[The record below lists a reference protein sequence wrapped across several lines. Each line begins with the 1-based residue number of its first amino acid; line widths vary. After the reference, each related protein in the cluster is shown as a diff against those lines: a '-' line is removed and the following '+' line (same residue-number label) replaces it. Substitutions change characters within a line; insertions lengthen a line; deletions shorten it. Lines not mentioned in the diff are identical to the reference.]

1 MSIERTAMKNV
12 WTSDQ
17 CATRTTIANAQN
29 WRIAPCESTAIGP
42 RMQLYATTLRVLD
55 APARLRP
62 SAIRVFTGSAI
73 DVPTTAFTSANMF
86 SAPTYTITTG
96 KSSLRGAR

>member
-62 SAIRVFTGSAI
+62 SAI